1 MIRTV
6 VVEDNDSIRL
16 LTTLNLEADVPDC
29 SVVGEAT
36 DGASGIA
43 MIRDRHA
50 DIAIVDLHMPGVS
63 GLDLISQVR
72 DLGLDVQLVAYSAD
86 EGALQDSLLAGA
98 DAAVLKNGDIDAL
111 SRIVIDLTT
120 PEPVRREA

>member
-16 LTTLNLEADVPDC
+16 LTTLNLEADVPEC
-29 SVVGEAT
+29 SVVGEAR
-36 DGASGIA
+36 DGASGIT

-63 GLDLISQVR
+63 GLDLIARVR
-72 DLGLDVQLVAYSAD
+72 ELGLDVQLVAYSAD
-86 EGALQDSLLAGA
+86 EGALQDSLAAGA

-111 SRIVIDLTT
+111 SRTVIDLTAE
-120 PEPVRREA
+120 PERREA